1 MVSFALHFNERVE
14 PEEID
19 HKKIQRALKAKDDGD
34 VSDSAYHELKM
45 VAGSSLPSLY
55 GIQKERK
62 AQNAI
67 IPITEF
73 EGNAKGCSRSIK
85 DILSYSSDVIG
96 NAGGNVITLRFSGDG
111 RKTTKKLGSVMTT
124 FCFPAEN
131 SVKRSPEREYCISI
145 YDGKESY
152 DILKATLRGVFDEMK
167 ALGRTGILVN
177 GLEYTIDWVMCA
189 DWKFMACI
197 LGINSPCALYFCIW
211 CECSKRMIRDFSIPQ
226 WPITRTLNQ
235 CRARVGCPNAKGVQ
249 CLPLV
254 DIEFTKVIPDTLHL
268 KLRIMG
274 KLLNQV
280 ACWAIEQNVKKA
292 MEEAIEALGVRFCFY
307 DVQDD
312 SGKTTTKWS
321 SLDCDGLETII
332 RGLDIHAFLGD
343 MENKSITSLDCLTKA
358 QLVEE
363 CRKFHLRSTGTKDFL
378 RATLKDHLDRNN
390 IVFEPSSTPTCE
402 KTVLSISEL
411 TQVWKSLMVL
421 TDALGANPG
430 DEAYLRADAFQEKA
444 RQWGTK
450 FRKATF
456 DEDVIPYIHVLVYHV
471 PQFLEIHGTIHQFN
485 CQTVEK
491 KNHMQNKT
499 FHRGSQ
505 KGGKN
510 SNYTVQSRV
519 ILGCTKLE
527 LIEQCMSNQPQFL
540 ILGAKNGK
548 LFSCYLTTVGVPS
561 IHG

>member
-177 GLEYTIDWVMCA
+177 GLEYTIDWVM
-189 DWKFMACI
+189 
-197 LGINSPCALYFCIW
+197 
-211 CECSKRMIRDFSIPQ
+211 
-226 WPITRTLNQ
+226 
-235 CRARVGCPNAKGVQ
+235 
-249 CLPLV
+249 
-254 DIEFTKVIPDTLHL
+254 
-268 KLRIMG
+268 
-274 KLLNQV
+274 
-280 ACWAIEQNVKKA
+280 
-292 MEEAIEALGVRFCFY
+292 
-307 DVQDD
+307 
-312 SGKTTTKWS
+312 
-321 SLDCDGLETII
+321 
-332 RGLDIHAFLGD
+332 
-343 MENKSITSLDCLTKA
+343 
-358 QLVEE
+358 EE

-510 SNYTVQSRV
+510 SNYTVQIMER
-519 ILGCTKLE
+519 E
-527 LIEQCMSNQPQFL
+527 NR
-540 ILGAKNGK
+540 K
-548 LFSCYLTTVGVPS
+548 LFSRENNLERVKRKYQKQ
-561 IHG
+561 

>member
-1 MVSFALHFNERVE
+1 MMVQGYLTNFSQGPPLKKQRLAYMLPQVREIGLCDSRDSRIEELENQLSELKHRLADVVKERDGMRKELGKEKKPFLQPRKPFCDLEPKAQFHKKSEIKKWLEKQFEKLPTDWKVVEVQLEVGMVSFALHFNERVE

-19 HKKIQRALKAKDDGD
+19 HKKIQRALKAKEDGD

-189 DWKFMACI
+189 DWKFVACI

-321 SLDCDGLETII
+321 SLDCDDLETII
-332 RGLDIHAFLGD
+332 RGLDLHAFLGD

-358 QLVEE
+358 
-363 CRKFHLRSTGTKDFL
+363 
-378 RATLKDHLDRNN
+378 
-390 IVFEPSSTPTCE
+390 
-402 KTVLSISEL
+402 
-411 TQVWKSLMVL
+411 
-421 TDALGANPG
+421 
-430 DEAYLRADAFQEKA
+430 
-444 RQWGTK
+444 
-450 FRKATF
+450 
-456 DEDVIPYIHVLVYHV
+456 
-471 PQFLEIHGTIHQFN
+471 
-485 CQTVEK
+485 
-491 KNHMQNKT
+491 
-499 FHRGSQ
+499 
-505 KGGKN
+505 
-510 SNYTVQSRV
+510 
-519 ILGCTKLE
+519 
-527 LIEQCMSNQPQFL
+527 
-540 ILGAKNGK
+540 
-548 LFSCYLTTVGVPS
+548 
-561 IHG
+561 